1 MTDAL
6 FLTFI
11 GMAGVFLFLV
21 LVMWAIQ
28 GLARFTSDEKKL
40 NLGLVAGAV
49 AVALN
54 ENGGEN
60 G

>member
-1 MTDAL
+1 
-6 FLTFI
+6 
-11 GMAGVFLFLV
+11 LFLV